1 MRTAFHSGPDAPS
14 FDRALLQW
22 KYFEPGPDWSGSRSY
37 VLVRDHSLTAHG
49 CAWPVKIAFKDRL
62 YSAISLV
69 DWAASGASLG
79 AGIQIVRKMAPLAD
93 ILISIGGSEATRQMM
108 PRVGFRTV
116 DEQFLYA
123 RVLRPWRQFRTRPA
137 DATPRGLARFL
148 RNTGYWLAGRAPAN
162 RWTVRPVETIDPQI
176 IADSAGSGPASVH
189 QSGFLEYM
197 TRCPG
202 ASITCGE
209 LVNDGRPAGYV
220 VLSLVS
226 GQSRI
231 AEIRI
236 RSREQDDWT
245 AALSATIHA
254 ALQFPEACELVASTS
269 EPLLRR
275 ALEANGFRL
284 RDRYPIFVQD
294 PQNLI
299 SGGEFW
305 DLTMLDDDR
314 AFLNF
319 PHHPYAT

>member
-1 MRTAFHSGPDAPS
+1 MQTAFHAEPEVPL
-14 FDRALLQW
+14 FDVALLKW

-37 VLVRDHSLTAHG
+37 VLVRDRSLTAHG
-49 CAWPVKIAFKDRL
+49 CAWPVKITFRDRL

-69 DWAASGASLG
+69 DWAASSTSLG
-79 AGIQIVRKMAPLAD
+79 AGIHIMRKMAPLAD
-93 ILISIGGSEATRQMM
+93 ILIAIGGSEATRQMM

-116 DEQFLYA
+116 DELLLYA
-123 RVLRPWRQFRTRPA
+123 RVLRPWRQLRTRPA

-148 RNTGYWLAGRAPAN
+148 RNTGYWLAGRAAAN
-162 RWTVRPVETIDPQI
+162 RWTVRRVETVDPQM
-176 IADSAGSGPASVH
+176 IADSAGSGPSSVRP
-189 QSGFLEYM
+189 SGFLEYM

-209 LVNDGRPAGYV
+209 LLNDGRPAGYV
-220 VLSLVS
+220 IFSLVR

-236 RSREQDDWT
+236 RSREQKDWT
-245 AALSATIHA
+245 AAVSATVDA

-275 ALEANGFRL
+275 ALEANGFRV
-284 RDRYPIFVQD
+284 RDRYPVFVQD
-294 PQNLI
+294 PQKLI
-299 SGGEFW
+299 SDGELW